1 MRLKNFWKLPLARLL
16 TVGLLGMAALVSAQM
31 APVLKVEPIPM
42 VKATKGGTATVVV
55 KASLPSGYHANT
67 NKPTEAYLIPMTL
80 KWTSGPLEMDSVDYP
95 KGALEKYAFSDK
107 PLSVVTGQFSITTK
121 FKVTGSGGAGPAAQN
136 GTLRY
141 QACDNKACYP
151 PKNIPVSFTVN
162 VE

>member
-1 MRLKNFWKLPLARLL
+1 MQSKNYWKLLRGSLPMF
-16 TVGLLGMAALVSAQM
+16 GLLGLTLALNGQM
-31 APVLKVEPIPM
+31 APMLKVEPLAT
-42 VKATKGGTATVVV
+42 VKATKGATATVTV

-80 KWTSGPLEMDSVDYP
+80 KWTAGPLEMDSVVYP
-95 KGALEKYAFSDK
+95 KGSLEKYSFSDK
-107 PLSVVTGQFSITTK
+107 PLSVVTGQFEITTK
-121 FKVTGSGGAGPAAQN
+121 FKVPAAAATGPAAQN

-151 PKNIPVSFTVN
+151 PKNIPVSFTVS